1 MPGIDEVLVQDD
13 FGRVVSD
20 LCVDTLEDRDP
31 KEYLEEFNGERRRR
45 KTSVGFR
52 EPKRVAVYSETEFDI
67 DPETGDKKPKRLDD
81 KTVPVAKIITNTP
94 KKIVRTAA
102 AFLFGGEMTVS
113 ADNTD
118 DDSLE
123 EFKKVF
129 VRKLKMKSIFMKFAR
144 IVLSETKGAIVFY
157 PVTKSKTIGTDK
169 DGKPVIKKETELKVK
184 LLSTPK
190 NDNITNEFYPHF
202 DDDDDMDGFIHK
214 YNATIEG
221 RICECVKIYTASDII
236 TGINDGQWKVKK
248 DRNLFGKIPVVYA
261 EVDQPEWED
270 VAILIDAYEM
280 RLSRMSDTNDYF
292 GDPMLKTYGLSNLPS
307 KDTVGKEL
315 NFSMEID
322 PDSGTAYHGDAEY
335 LAWQQS
341 IDSQKEEISNE
352 RHEIFSGSSCPD
364 LSFDNLIGIGDLS
377 GVSREFMT
385 IDAKIKATEQ
395 MEIFGPVVQR
405 CVSIV
410 QAGMSNISHIKNGDS
425 IESNYFEV
433 TFGSIL
439 PKSLVETLQNL
450 STAGGGKPINS
461 QETLT
466 AQSPYTK
473 DVKKEIATMKQEEKE
488 TAQNN
493 NPLGMTFNEQE

>member
-1 MPGIDEVLVQDD
+1 MASIKEILEQDD
-13 FGRVVSD
+13 FGRIVSE
-20 LCVDTLEDRDP
+20 LCVDTIENREP
-31 KEYLEEFNGERRRR
+31 REYLEEYNGNRKRR

-52 EPKRVAVYSETEFDI
+52 ESKKIAVYSDTETEVDA
-67 DPETGDKKPKRLDD
+67 EGRVVPKRLDD
-81 KTVPVAKIITNTP
+81 KTVTVAKIVTNIP

-102 AFLFGGEMTVS
+102 AFLFGGEMTVT

-118 DDSLE
+118 DNSLE

-144 IVLSETKGAIVFY
+144 IVLSETKAAIVFY
-157 PVTKSKTIGTDK
+157 PVVKN
-169 DGKPVIKKETELKVK
+169 DGIKKTTELKVK
-184 LLSTPK
+184 ILHLPK
-190 NDNITNEFYPHF
+190 DENIRYEFYPHF

-214 YNATIEG
+214 YTSIKDG
-221 RICECVKIYTASDII
+221 HSFECVKIYTADFIYTATKETGEWII
-236 TGINDGQWKVKK
+236 VQ

-261 EVDQPEWED
+261 EVDKPDWED
-270 VAILIDAYEM
+270 IVILMDHYEM

-322 PDSGTAYHGDAEY
+322 SDTGTAYHGDAEY
-335 LAWQQS
+335 LSWQQS
-341 IDSQKEEISNE
+341 IDSQKEEINNE
-352 RHEIFSGSSCPD
+352 RHEIFSGTSCPD

-377 GVSREFMT
+377 GVAREFMT

-410 QAGMSNISHIKNGDS
+410 QAGMARISHVKNS
-425 IESNYFEV
+425 KAIEDNYFEV
-433 TFGSIL
+433 KFGSIL
-439 PKSLVETLQNL
+439 PKNLAEELQNL
-450 STAGGGKPINS
+450 STANGGQAFNS
-461 QETLT
+461 TETIT
-466 AQSPYTK
+466 ARSPYTQNA
-473 DVKKEIATMKQEEKE
+473 KEEVTKMQADRKIEAMRS
-488 TAQNN
+488 
-493 NPLGMTFNEQE
+493 NPFGSTF